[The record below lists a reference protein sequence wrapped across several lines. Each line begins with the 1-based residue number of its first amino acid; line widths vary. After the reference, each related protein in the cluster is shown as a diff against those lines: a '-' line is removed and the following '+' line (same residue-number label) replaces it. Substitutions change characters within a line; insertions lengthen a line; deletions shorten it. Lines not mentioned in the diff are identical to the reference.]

1 MHAKRQGYDRGALR
15 SIKLLKEVNM
25 GGFGRQLQEAR
36 IARGL
41 EIGDMARRL
50 KLRPAM
56 VEALE
61 AEAWEQ
67 LPEPVLTRGYLR
79 NYALALGL
87 DPKPLL
93 ALCPGAVA
101 MAARMQE
108 PAEESTIRVRV
119 LRPAL

>member
-1 MHAKRQGYDRGALR
+1 
-15 SIKLLKEVNM
+15 M
-25 GGFGRQLQEAR
+25 GGFGRQLREAR
-36 IARGL
+36 SAKGL
-41 EIGDMARRL
+41 EIGDVARRL

-61 AEAWEQ
+61 AEAWER
-67 LPEPVLTRGYLR
+67 LPEPALTRGYLR

-93 ALCPGAVA
+93 ALCPGGVA
-101 MAARMQE
+101 LAAKPQE

-119 LRPAL
+119 LEPAL